1 MKENRIHVSLFVVT
15 TLLTIAVVG
24 LLLNIIQRKQ
34 EARDRFAHVVPI
46 ADLETDPEVWG
57 HNFPDQ
63 YDGWKRTAEA
73 YGATEFGGGAHRDKL
88 ALNPRLKELYA
99 GYPFS
104 LEYRERRGH
113 ARALEDVIGTKRM
126 GDQKPGTCMSCKSS
140 DNVRLWNEIG
150 PEKFF
155 LTPMRELQHQ
165 VSHSVSCLNCHDPK
179 TMDLRPA
186 NPAFLAAM
194 KNRNIDLAKA
204 TRQEMRTYVCAQ
216 CHVEYYFETPDRPI
230 LHFPWENGLRV
241 EEMERHYDAI
251 GFADWEHPV
260 SGAKMIKAQH
270 PDYELWSTGIHAR
283 AGVACADC
291 HMPFRRVGAQKISDH
306 WVRSPLVNI
315 AHACQTCHRQSEEE
329 MRERVVTIQRRTRE
343 LMDRSEVAIIAAT
356 RAIAQAKEA
365 GAPESALEEARAL
378 HRRAQFRWDFVS
390 SENSMGFHSPQEAA
404 RLLGE
409 AIDFARQAEITVLR
423 ARTGM

>member
-1 MKENRIHVSLFVVT
+1 VKENRIHVSLFVVT

-46 ADLETDPEVWG
+46 ADFEANPEVWG
-57 HNFPDQ
+57 KNFPDQ

-113 ARALEDVIGTKRM
+113 ARALEDVIGTKRL
-126 GDQKPGTCMSCKSS
+126 GDEKPGTCMSCKSS
-140 DNVRLWNEIG
+140 DNVRLWHEIG
-150 PEKFF
+150 PDQFY
-155 LTPMRELQHQ
+155 LTPMRELQKQ
-165 VSHSVSCLNCHDPK
+165 VNHPISCLNCHDPK
-179 TMDLRPA
+179 NMELRPA

-194 KNRNIDLAKA
+194 KRRNIDLTKA

-216 CHVEYYFETPDRPI
+216 CHVEYYFETKEKPT
-230 LHFPWENGLRV
+230 LHFPWENGLRLDD
-241 EEMERHYDAI
+241 MEQHYDAI
-251 GFADWEHPV
+251 DFADWEHPV
-260 SGAKMIKAQH
+260 SGARMIKAQH
-270 PDYELWSTGIHAR
+270 PDFEMWSTGIHAR
-283 AGVACADC
+283 SGVACADC
-291 HMPFRRVGAQKISDH
+291 HMPFRRIGSQKISDH
-306 WVRSPLVNI
+306 WVRSPLVNV
-315 AHACQTCHRQSEEE
+315 AHACQTCHRQTEEE
-329 MRERVVTIQRRTRE
+329 MKERVVAIQRRTRE

-356 RAIAQAKEA
+356 RAIARAKEA
-365 GAPESALEEARAL
+365 GAPEKALEDARAL